1 MSWNVVYSVKARQ
14 DLRNIYEYI
23 AYELLVPETATG
35 QTQRIMKAIRTLD
48 EMPMR
53 HQLCKDEPWLSQ
65 GVRYLLVDS
74 YLVFYLPDESKN
86 TVNVIRIMYGGR
98 DAYEQL
104 SETNT

>member
-23 AYELLVPETATG
+23 AYKLLVPKTSGE

-53 HQLCKDEPWLSQ
+53 HQLCKNEPWISQ
-65 GVRYLLVDS
+65 GVRYLPVDN

-86 TVNVIRIMYGGR
+86 TVNVIRIMYSGR
-98 DAYEQL
+98 DVCEQL
-104 SETNT
+104 SETDM